1 VQNSA
6 RSTAATAPLL
16 GRAAAVLAD
25 GGGEVVPRLLT
36 VLAESLDV
44 PRSAVAVELPPTLGT
59 TTPVG
64 LVLPLQRR
72 PEHGHRVELPLTAAN
87 RLVGVLVV
95 AVPDATVGTGP
106 ALHAFADLL
115 AAAVAYRGADAPP
128 VELEADYASLAGRL
142 HDGPIQ
148 TLLAARL
155 AAELA
160 ARSGGDDLADV
171 AVLVTTALR
180 ELRRVMWE
188 LRPRTGEGLGAA
200 LEQLAAHDAAGPAPR
215 LFDVT
220 VDREA
225 ASRLSPAAAAI
236 GYRLTQTVLR
246 GATSA
251 LRVTVRPGTTGTAVR
266 LQITGADADIPD
278 VDRWQRRAALAG
290 GRLRVERGSVD
301 LDFDVPE
308 HERPDDAS
316 TNDVRR
322 GGPKVTAAR
331 RRLAG
336 REPVRAGGS
345 R

>member
-1 VQNSA
+1 MQNSA

-36 VLAESLDV
+36 LLAESLGL
-44 PRSAVAVELPPTLGT
+44 PRSAVAVELAPTLGT
-59 TTPVG
+59 STPVG

-72 PEHGHRVELPLTAAN
+72 PERGHRVELPLTAAN

-95 AVPDATVGTGP
+95 TAPDAGLVTGP
-106 ALHAFADLL
+106 GLHAYADLL
-115 AAAVAYRGADAPP
+115 AAAVAHRNAEMPA
-128 VELEADYASLAGRL
+128 VELEADYASLAGQL
-142 HDGPIQ
+142 HDGPVQ
-148 TLLAARL
+148 TLLAARF

-160 ARSGGDDLADV
+160 ARDGADDLTDV
-171 AVLVTTALR
+171 SVLVTTALR

-220 VDREA
+220 VDHDA
-225 ASRLSPAAAAI
+225 AACLTPAAAAI
-236 GYRLTQTVLR
+236 AYRLTQTVLR

-251 LRVTVRPGTTGTAVR
+251 LRVTVRPYATGTAVR
-266 LQITGADADIPD
+266 LQITGADADIAD
-278 VDRWQRRAALAG
+278 VDRWRRRAALAG

-308 HERPDDAS
+308 HERPDDTS